1 VTIQFT
7 VELNQGPASRFEMP
21 RKRSKTHT
29 PKQTRRAAT
38 APVVFEPRHP
48 TLIAAACF
56 ALWIGLMSLPM
67 LGGAFLATPYND
79 QYSSGYAYRA
89 WAAEWWKRLGHVP
102 LWNPEIFGGMPFV
115 AGMSGDVLYPTAW
128 LRLVLP
134 THVAMNL
141 GFVIHYVLAG
151 LFTYWF
157 LRRWRVSWTGAVVG
171 GLAYQLAGVIG
182 SYVSPG
188 HDGKL
193 FVTSMLPL
201 ALTGLTIGIRDRR
214 LEGYA
219 LVALAVGL
227 IMLSPHPQ
235 MAQYALLAAG
245 LFTLYLTLGE
255 GTVVSATARLSAL
268 GLAALAV
275 IVGVG
280 VSAIQYVPF
289 YAYIP
294 YSPRDSSVLH
304 NFAWSAAY
312 AIPWA
317 HVPEFV
323 IPRFT
328 GESFSG
334 SYWGPNGLKLHSE
347 YLGLLVVALAAVGAA
362 DRSRR
367 RMILWLGGIGFLF
380 LLIALGSATPFFR
393 LWWEVVPF
401 SKSMRA
407 PGMALFIVAFVTA
420 VLAAF
425 GVDRVTTG
433 SVPRFAPVALI
444 VGGLVAMLGLTGAFG
459 AMAESLGRGVEASL
473 GFPNRGA
480 MAATAAHTL
489 QWSAPAAGLAL
500 AAAGALASLRRR
512 GLAGPRVIAGALI
525 ALVGTDLWFNARAFW
540 NYSNA
545 PDELFAGDAIKTRLR
560 SVPRPFRVWDLEVY
574 PGAALMADDIA
585 QLYGHHGNEPHAFD
599 VVNAREGESLSFARA
614 GDPQI
619 LDLFAV
625 NYLIVQATATTP
637 DSLPGFRRT
646 LSNVA
651 TSSGTTAMLFEREQ
665 PIGYA
670 RFVPAG
676 AVPASRA
683 QIAST
688 VVDPRFPI
696 DRVVLLDSAPGLR
709 PGAIPSPAP
718 PAPSVT
724 VTFASWQP
732 GEMRMRFGGAGDRAP
747 SAGYLLVSE
756 NWDAEWR
763 ATVDGQAASVL
774 RGDGTLITV
783 PVAAGAREVSLRYE
797 GRAYSRG
804 RVITLIALVIVVLG
818 LVSPPL
824 IRRRS
829 ARPSP
834 AVAPVAA

>member
-1 VTIQFT
+1 
-7 VELNQGPASRFEMP
+7 
-21 RKRSKTHT
+21 
-29 PKQTRRAAT
+29 
-38 APVVFEPRHP
+38 
-48 TLIAAACF
+48 
-56 ALWIGLMSLPM
+56 MSLPM
-67 LGGAFLATPYND
+67 LGSAFLATIYND

-89 WAAEWWKRLGHVP
+89 WAAEWWKKLGHVP
-102 LWNPEIFGGMPFV
+102 LWNPEILGGMPFV
-115 AGMSGDVLYPTAW
+115 GGMSGDVLYPTAW

-193 FVTSMLPL
+193 FVTTMLPL
-201 ALTGLTIGIRDRR
+201 TLIGLTMGIRDRR

-219 LVALAVGL
+219 IVALAVGL
-227 IMLSPHPQ
+227 MMLSPHPQ

-245 LFTLYLTLGE
+245 IFTLYLTLGE
-255 GTVVSATARLSAL
+255 GSLTSTRARLEAL
-268 GLAALAV
+268 ALAGAAV

-304 NFAWSAAY
+304 NFEWSAAY
-312 AIPWA
+312 ALPWA
-317 HVPEFV
+317 HVPELV

-328 GESFSG
+328 GETFNG

-347 YLGLLVVALAAVGAA
+347 YLGLLVVVFAVVGAA
-362 DRSRR
+362 DRQRR
-367 RMILWLGGIGFLF
+367 RMVFWLAGIGLLF
-380 LLIALGSATPFFR
+380 LLVALGASTPFFR
-393 LWWEVVPF
+393 LWWELVPF

-420 VLAAF
+420 VLAGI
-425 GVDRVTTG
+425 GVDRVAHG
-433 SVPRFAPVALI
+433 DAPRFSRAALI
-444 VGGLVAMLGLTGAFG
+444 VGAVIALLGLTGAFG
-459 AMAESLGRGVEASL
+459 AMAESLGRGVEVKL
-473 GFPNRGA
+473 GFPERGA
-480 MAATAAHTL
+480 MAVSAARTI
-489 QWSAPAAGLAL
+489 QWSALMAGVILAVAGAIAL
-500 AAAGALASLRRR
+500 ARAR
-512 GLAGPRVIAGALI
+512 GLAGPRLFAGVLV
-525 ALVGTDLWFNARAFW
+525 ALVGTDLWLNARAFW

-560 SVPRPFRVWDLEVY
+560 SVPRPIRVWDVDVY

-599 VVNAREGESLSFARA
+599 VVNARQGESLSFARA

-625 NYLIVQATATTP
+625 NYLIVPAASAP

-646 LSNVA
+646 LTNVA
-651 TSSGTTAMLFEREQ
+651 TSSGTTATLFEREQ
-665 PIGYA
+665 PISYA
-670 RFVPAG
+670 RFIPAA
-676 AVPASRA
+676 AVPASA
-683 QIAST
+683 SQIANT
-688 VVDPRFPI
+688 VVDPQFAV
-696 DRVVLLDSAPGLR
+696 DRIVLLDSAPGIV
-709 PGAIPSPAP
+709 PGAIPNPLPPRSDLAVTVAEWRPGEIRVQLGSPAP
-718 PAPSVT
+718 H
-724 VTFASWQP
+724 
-732 GEMRMRFGGAGDRAP
+732 
-747 SAGYLLVSE
+747 AGYVLVSE

-763 ATVDGQAASVL
+763 ASVDGKDARVL

-783 PVAAGAREVSLRYE
+783 PVPSGAREIVLRYE
-797 GRAYSRG
+797 GRSFARG
-804 RVITLIALVIVVLG
+804 RIITIVSLLVVVIGLAL
-818 LVSPPL
+818 PPL
-824 IRRRS
+824 ARRC
-829 ARPSP
+829 
-834 AVAPVAA
+834 AA